1 MNKKRPTGQ
10 TDAADLNSAVRALH
24 DELKSLILTCAPN
37 FPKVARGGLKFV
49 SDIVDV
55 QGEVASYSKQVLV
68 RLFRSDSAAG
78 NLILTRASGFIR
90 PWEERRTLPKK
101 ETRSEAAIDAKVR
114 RQLKLLRREMLTLGE
129 EELRALNADEN
140 IPEVLYYSSIVV
152 QGLCW
157 YADRYLAR
165 LTGEL
170 ARMEQ

>member
-1 MNKKRPTGQ
+1 
-10 TDAADLNSAVRALH
+10 
-24 DELKSLILTCAPN
+24 
-37 FPKVARGGLKFV
+37 
-49 SDIVDV
+49 
-55 QGEVASYSKQVLV
+55 
-68 RLFRSDSAAG
+68 
-78 NLILTRASGFIR
+78 
-90 PWEERRTLPKK
+90 
-101 ETRSEAAIDAKVR
+101 
-114 RQLKLLRREMLTLGE
+114 MLTLGE